1 MVLILNLF
9 LGAAASGQV
18 IARREECSGE
28 GRVDQQGTGTLL
40 CQSNRKGEDR
50 QLLAPRTTTAK
61 QQKSASAGKL

>member
-28 GRVDQQGTGTLL
+28 GRVDQQGTGTL

-61 QQKSASAGKL
+61 QQKSASTGKL